1 MIPPE
6 QPQQP
11 SHNIARK
18 VTRGVGW
25 NYLSYG
31 LSKTI
36 SLVTVSVLAHLLTP
50 DYFGIVALATLAIE
64 YLSVLN
70 DFGLATALI
79 HRRENLEEASNVVF
93 TLNLIVSVSLSL
105 ITAFLAPQAAVFF
118 HEPNLTPI
126 LRWLGLSFTINA
138 LGSVHKAR
146 LERDMHFGR
155 KIVPELGNT
164 IVKGVISI
172 LLATQGYGAWSLVY
186 GQLSG
191 LAVSV
196 LLLWVVIPWM
206 PRLTVISNIAGQ
218 LFRYGIS
225 IMGDRALTIFGDS
238 FDYFLIGRFFDSATL
253 GIYTLA
259 YRLPELLVITTL
271 TVLAG
276 VIFPAFSSIQN
287 QLETLRRSYLTTIRY
302 VQLLVTPMCLGM
314 IVAADP
320 IIRVA
325 FGEQWLEAIPLMQIL
340 SLYTLVLSIGYH
352 VGDVYKAI
360 GRPDILIKLSVP
372 IFIIRVIALW
382 IGAQYSLIGVALGH
396 LAATVVELILRT
408 IIAIRVVKVSLV
420 DIIRQMTAFIGGAAL
435 LALTLPTL
443 YLTSGMNPLPRLI
456 AVGTAG
462 VIGYTGMIWLIERN
476 SVINALKMIGIGG
489 GKGKL
494 SPQGEIE

>member
-1 MIPPE
+1 MIPEE
-6 QPQQP
+6 QPQDSS
-11 SHNIARK
+11 SHIARK

-36 SLVTVSVLAHLLTP
+36 SLATVSVLAHLLTP

-93 TLNLIVSVSLSL
+93 TLNLIVSISLSV
-105 ITAFLAPQAAVFF
+105 ITLVLAPQAAIFF
-118 HEPNLTPI
+118 HEPDLTPI

-138 LGSVHKAR
+138 FGSVHKAR

-155 KIVPELGNT
+155 KVIPELGNT
-164 IVKGVISI
+164 VIKGVVSI

-191 LAVSV
+191 LGISV
-196 LLLWVVIPWM
+196 ILLWIVIPWM
-206 PRLTVISNIAGQ
+206 PRLTIISKLAGQ

-225 IMGDRALTIFGDS
+225 IMGDRAMTIFGDS

-287 QLETLRRSYLTTIRY
+287 QPEALRKSYLTTIRY

-325 FGEQWLEAIPLMQIL
+325 FGEQWLAAIPLMQIL
-340 SLYTLVLSIGYH
+340 SLYTLILSIGYH

-360 GRPDILIKLSVP
+360 GRPDILVKLSIPV
-372 IFIIRVIALW
+372 FIIRIIALW
-382 IGAQYSLIGVALGH
+382 IGAQYSLVGVALGH
-396 LAATVVELILRT
+396 LAATIVELILRT
-408 IIAIRVVKVSLV
+408 VVATHVVKVSLT
-420 DIIRQMTAFIGGAAL
+420 DILKQLTALIGGIVL
-435 LALTLPTL
+435 LALAVPTL
-443 YLTSGMNPLPRLI
+443 YMTSGMTPLIRLI
-456 AVGTAG
+456 AVGSAG
-462 VIGYTGMIWLIERN
+462 VIGYVGTIWFVERD
-476 SVINALKMIGIGG
+476 SVINAIHMIGIGSKRG
-489 GKGKL
+489 PL
-494 SPQGEIE
+494 APQGETE